1 MQGLIIIT
9 IMEKDQKIQLLLD
22 MQEHPEQFSEQAL
35 QTMLDDPEVR
45 ELMEA
50 TAQLK
55 QAMMSDE
62 NDVSNV
68 DAEWQRFAQ
77 THLTEQKPERS
88 WLKIAATLTFGR
100 ACSRSEEQMRASLSS
115 RLVASFIGIVM
126 MSGIAFATI
135 HIIRHQQK
143 SEILQ
148 TADTMAVA
156 NSSLFTHHSS
166 LPNDTIPSKVVR
178 YDEATLEQI
187 LTDMADYYG
196 LTLKWKSEEAKTLR
210 LFYIWNKQ
218 QSAVEAIR
226 SMNSFERIR
235 LELSD
240 SILTADIQTSSP
252 KQ

>member
-1 MQGLIIIT
+1 
-9 IMEKDQKIQLLLD
+9 MERDEKIQLLLD

-35 QTMLDDPEVR
+35 KTMLDDPEVR

-62 NDVSNV
+62 NNVNDV

-77 THLTEQKPERS
+77 THLTEQKPDRS
-88 WLKIAATLTFGR
+88 WLKIAAT
-100 ACSRSEEQMRASLSS
+100 
-115 RLVASFIGIVM
+115 FIGILM
-126 MSGIAFATI
+126 ISGIAFAAI
-135 HIIRHQQK
+135 HIIRNVSNAGIDPQEPIQK
-143 SEILQ
+143 TTIANPNKLP
-148 TADTMAVA
+148 ADTLKTD
-156 NSSLFTHHSS
+156 S
-166 LPNDTIPSKVVR
+166 IPPKVVR

-196 LTLKWKSEEAKTLR
+196 LSLNWKSEEAKTLR

-240 SILTADIQTSSP
+240 SMLTADIQTSSP

>member
-1 MQGLIIIT
+1 
-9 IMEKDQKIQLLLD
+9 MERDEKIQLLLD

-35 QTMLDDPEVR
+35 KTMLDDPEVR

-62 NDVSNV
+62 NNENDV

-77 THLTEQKPERS
+77 THLTEQKAERS
-88 WLKIAATLTFGR
+88 WLKIAAT
-100 ACSRSEEQMRASLSS
+100 
-115 RLVASFIGIVM
+115 FIGILM
-126 MSGIAFATI
+126 MSGIVFAAI
-135 HIIRHQQK
+135 HILRHQHK
-143 SEILQ
+143 SEMLQ
-148 TADTMAVA
+148 TADTVAVA
-156 NSSLFTHHSS
+156 NSSLYTHHSS
-166 LPNDTIPSKVVR
+166 LPNDSIPPKVVR

-187 LTDMADYYG
+187 LTDMADYYE
-196 LTLKWKSEEAKTLR
+196 LTLNWKSEEAKTLR

-218 QSAVEAIR
+218 QSAVEAMR

-235 LELSD
+235 LELND
-240 SILTADIQTSSP
+240 SILTADIQTSRP

>member
-1 MQGLIIIT
+1 
-9 IMEKDQKIQLLLD
+9 MERDKKIQLLLD

-35 QTMLDDPEVR
+35 KTMLDDPEVC

-55 QAMMSDE
+55 QAMISDE
-62 NDVSNV
+62 NNTNNV

-77 THLTEQKPERS
+77 THLAEQKPERN
-88 WLKIAATLTFGR
+88 WLKIAAT
-100 ACSRSEEQMRASLSS
+100 
-115 RLVASFIGIVM
+115 FIGILM
-126 MSGIAFATI
+126 MSGIAFAAI
-135 HIIRHQQK
+135 HVIRHVSNAGGEPQEPIQ
-143 SEILQ
+143 ETTIANPHQLP
-148 TADTMAVA
+148 ADTLKTD
-156 NSSLFTHHSS
+156 S
-166 LPNDTIPSKVVR
+166 IPPKVVR

-196 LTLKWKSEEAKTLR
+196 LTLNWKSEEAKTLR

-226 SMNSFERIR
+226 SMNYFEHIC

-240 SILTADIQTSSP
+240 SILTADVQTNSP
-252 KQ
+252 K

>member
-1 MQGLIIIT
+1 
-9 IMEKDQKIQLLLD
+9 MERDEKIQLLLD

-35 QTMLDDPEVR
+35 KTMLDDPEVR

-62 NDVSNV
+62 NNANDV

-77 THLTEQKPERS
+77 THLTEQKPDRS
-88 WLKIAATLTFGR
+88 WLKIAAT
-100 ACSRSEEQMRASLSS
+100 
-115 RLVASFIGIVM
+115 FIGILM
-126 MSGIAFATI
+126 ISGIAFAAI
-135 HIIRHQQK
+135 HIIRNVSNAGIDPQEPIQK
-143 SEILQ
+143 TTIANPNKLP
-148 TADTMAVA
+148 ADTLKTD
-156 NSSLFTHHSS
+156 S
-166 LPNDTIPSKVVR
+166 IPPKVVR

-196 LTLKWKSEEAKTLR
+196 LTLNWKSEEAKTLR

-235 LELSD
+235 LELCD
-240 SILTADIQTSSP
+240 SILTADLQTSSP

>member
-1 MQGLIIIT
+1 
-9 IMEKDQKIQLLLD
+9 MERDEKIQLLLD

-35 QTMLDDPEVR
+35 KTMLDDPEVR

-62 NDVSNV
+62 NNENDV

-88 WLKIAATLTFGR
+88 WLKIAAT
-100 ACSRSEEQMRASLSS
+100 
-115 RLVASFIGIVM
+115 FIGILM
-126 MSGIAFATI
+126 MSGIAFAAI
-135 HIIRHQQK
+135 HILRHQHK
-143 SEILQ
+143 SEMLQ
-148 TADTMAVA
+148 TANTVAVA
-156 NSSLFTHHSS
+156 NSSLYTHHSS
-166 LPNDTIPSKVVR
+166 LPNDSIPPKVVR

-187 LTDMADYYG
+187 LTDMADYYE
-196 LTLKWKSEEAKTLR
+196 LTLNWKSEEAKTLR

-218 QSAVEAIR
+218 QSAVETIR

-235 LELSD
+235 LELND
-240 SILTADIQTSSP
+240 SILTADIQTSRP

>member
-1 MQGLIIIT
+1 
-9 IMEKDQKIQLLLD
+9 MERDEKIQLLLD
-22 MQEHPEQFSEQAL
+22 MQEHPEQFSEQAS

-55 QAMMSDE
+55 QAMMSDKNNV
-62 NDVSNV
+62 NDV

-77 THLTEQKPERS
+77 THLTEQKQERS
-88 WLKIAATLTFGR
+88 WLKIAAT
-100 ACSRSEEQMRASLSS
+100 
-115 RLVASFIGIVM
+115 FIGILM
-126 MSGIAFATI
+126 MSGIAFAAI
-135 HIIRHQQK
+135 HIIHHVSNAGGEPQKPIRETTIANPHQLP
-143 SEILQ
+143 E
-148 TADTMAVA
+148 DTLKTD
-156 NSSLFTHHSS
+156 S
-166 LPNDTIPSKVVR
+166 IPPKVVR

-196 LTLKWKSEEAKTLR
+196 LTLNWKSEEAKTLR

-240 SILTADIQTSSP
+240 SILTADLQTSSP

>member
-1 MQGLIIIT
+1 
-9 IMEKDQKIQLLLD
+9 MERDQKIQLLLD

-62 NDVSNV
+62 NNVNNV

-88 WLKIAATLTFGR
+88 WLKIAAT
-100 ACSRSEEQMRASLSS
+100 
-115 RLVASFIGIVM
+115 FIGILM
-126 MSGIAFATI
+126 MSGIAFAAI
-135 HIIRHQQK
+135 HIIRHVSNAGGEPQK
-143 SEILQ
+143 PIRETTIANPHQLP
-148 TADTMAVA
+148 ADTLKTD
-156 NSSLFTHHSS
+156 S
-166 LPNDTIPSKVVR
+166 IPPKVVR
-178 YDEATLEQI
+178 YDEATLEKI

-196 LTLKWKSEEAKTLR
+196 LSLIWKSEDAKTLR

-240 SILTADIQTSSP
+240 SILTADLQTSSP

>member
-1 MQGLIIIT
+1 
-9 IMEKDQKIQLLLD
+9 MERDEKIQLLLD

-35 QTMLDDPEVR
+35 KTMLDDPEVR

-55 QAMMSDE
+55 QTMMSDE
-62 NDVSNV
+62 NNENDV
-68 DAEWQRFAQ
+68 DAEWQRFAH
-77 THLTEQKPERS
+77 THLTEQKPEHS
-88 WLKIAATLTFGR
+88 WLKIAAT
-100 ACSRSEEQMRASLSS
+100 
-115 RLVASFIGIVM
+115 FIGILM
-126 MSGIAFATI
+126 MSGIAFAAI
-135 HIIRHQQK
+135 HIIRNVSNAGLDPQEPIQETTVANPNK
-143 SEILQ
+143 LP
-148 TADTMAVA
+148 ADTLKTD
-156 NSSLFTHHSS
+156 S
-166 LPNDTIPSKVVR
+166 IPPKVVR

-196 LTLKWKSEEAKTLR
+196 LTLNWKSEEAKTLR

-240 SILTADIQTSSP
+240 SMLTADIQTSSP

>member
-1 MQGLIIIT
+1 
-9 IMEKDQKIQLLLD
+9 MERDEKIQLLLD

-62 NDVSNV
+62 NNVNNV

-88 WLKIAATLTFGR
+88 WLKIAAT
-100 ACSRSEEQMRASLSS
+100 
-115 RLVASFIGIVM
+115 FIGILM
-126 MSGIAFATI
+126 MSGIAFAAI
-135 HIIRHQQK
+135 HIIHHVSNAGGEPQKPIRETTIANPHQ
-143 SEILQ
+143 LP
-148 TADTMAVA
+148 TDTLKTD
-156 NSSLFTHHSS
+156 S
-166 LPNDTIPSKVVR
+166 IPPKVVR
-178 YDEATLEQI
+178 YDEATLEKI

-196 LTLKWKSEEAKTLR
+196 LSLIWKSEEAKTLR

>member
-1 MQGLIIIT
+1 
-9 IMEKDQKIQLLLD
+9 MERDEKIQLLLD
-22 MQEHPEQFSEQAL
+22 MQEHPERFSEQAL

-55 QAMMSDE
+55 QAMISEELKVKSEESATADI
-62 NDVSNV
+62 
-68 DAEWQRFAQ
+68 EWQRFAQ
-77 THLTEQKPERS
+77 THLTEQKQERS
-88 WLKIAATLTFGR
+88 WLKIAAT
-100 ACSRSEEQMRASLSS
+100 
-115 RLVASFIGIVM
+115 FIGILM
-126 MSGIAFATI
+126 MSGIAFAAI
-135 HIIRHQQK
+135 HIIRHVSNAGGEPQK
-143 SEILQ
+143 PIRETTIANPHQLP
-148 TADTMAVA
+148 ADTLKTD
-156 NSSLFTHHSS
+156 S
-166 LPNDTIPSKVVR
+166 IPPKVVR

>member
-9 IMEKDQKIQLLLD
+9 IMEKDEKIQLLLD

-62 NDVSNV
+62 NNVNDV
-68 DAEWQRFAQ
+68 DTEWKRFAQ

-88 WLKIAATLTFGR
+88 WLKIAAT
-100 ACSRSEEQMRASLSS
+100 
-115 RLVASFIGIVM
+115 FIGILM
-126 MSGIAFATI
+126 MSGIAFAAI
-135 HIIRHQQK
+135 HIIRNFSNAGIEPQKTIQETTIANSHQ
-143 SEILQ
+143 LP
-148 TADTMAVA
+148 ADTIK
-156 NSSLFTHHSS
+156 T
-166 LPNDTIPSKVVR
+166 DTIPSKVVR
-178 YDEATLEQI
+178 YDEATLEKI

-196 LTLKWKSEEAKTLR
+196 LSLIWKSEDAKTLR

-235 LELSD
+235 LELCD
-240 SILTADIQTSSP
+240 SILTADLQASSP

>member
-1 MQGLIIIT
+1 
-9 IMEKDQKIQLLLD
+9 MERDEKIQLLLD

-62 NDVSNV
+62 NNVNDV

-77 THLTEQKPERS
+77 THLTEQKQERS
-88 WLKIAATLTFGR
+88 WLKIVAT
-100 ACSRSEEQMRASLSS
+100 
-115 RLVASFIGIVM
+115 FIGILM
-126 MSGIAFATI
+126 MSGIAFAAI
-135 HIIRHQQK
+135 HIIRHVSNAGGEPQK
-143 SEILQ
+143 PIQETTIANPHQLP
-148 TADTMAVA
+148 ADTLKTD
-156 NSSLFTHHSS
+156 S
-166 LPNDTIPSKVVR
+166 IPPKVVR
-178 YDEATLEQI
+178 YDEATLEKI
-187 LTDMADYYG
+187 LSDMADYYG
-196 LTLKWKSEEAKTLR
+196 LSLIWKSEDAKKLR

-240 SILTADIQTSSP
+240 SILTADLQTSSP

>member
-9 IMEKDQKIQLLLD
+9 IMERDEKIQLLLD

-62 NDVSNV
+62 NNVNDV

-77 THLTEQKPERS
+77 THLTEQKQERS
-88 WLKIAATLTFGR
+88 WLKIAAT
-100 ACSRSEEQMRASLSS
+100 
-115 RLVASFIGIVM
+115 FIGILM
-126 MSGIAFATI
+126 MSGIAFAAI
-135 HIIRHQQK
+135 HIIHHVSNAGGEPQKPIRETTIANPHQ
-143 SEILQ
+143 LP
-148 TADTMAVA
+148 ADTLKTD
-156 NSSLFTHHSS
+156 S
-166 LPNDTIPSKVVR
+166 IPPKVVR

-196 LTLKWKSEEAKTLR
+196 LTLNWKSEEAKTLR

-240 SILTADIQTSSP
+240 SILTADLQTSSP

>member
-1 MQGLIIIT
+1 
-9 IMEKDQKIQLLLD
+9 MERDEKIQLLLD

-62 NDVSNV
+62 NNVNDV
-68 DAEWQRFAQ
+68 DTEWKRFVQ

-88 WLKIAATLTFGR
+88 WLKIAAT
-100 ACSRSEEQMRASLSS
+100 
-115 RLVASFIGIVM
+115 FIGILM
-126 MSGIAFATI
+126 MSGIAFAAI
-135 HIIRHQQK
+135 HIIRNFSNAGIEPQKTIQETTIANPHQ
-143 SEILQ
+143 LP
-148 TADTMAVA
+148 ADTIK
-156 NSSLFTHHSS
+156 T
-166 LPNDTIPSKVVR
+166 DTIPSMAVR

-196 LTLKWKSEEAKTLR
+196 LTLNWKSEEAKTLR

-218 QSAVEAIR
+218 QSAVKAIR

-240 SILTADIQTSSP
+240 SILTADLQTSSP

>member
-1 MQGLIIIT
+1 
-9 IMEKDQKIQLLLD
+9 MEREEKIQLVLD

-35 QTMLDDPEVR
+35 KTMLDDPEVR

-62 NDVSNV
+62 NNENDV

-77 THLTEQKPERS
+77 THLTEQKAERS
-88 WLKIAATLTFGR
+88 WLKIAAT
-100 ACSRSEEQMRASLSS
+100 
-115 RLVASFIGIVM
+115 FIGILM
-126 MSGIAFATI
+126 MSGIAFAAI
-135 HIIRHQQK
+135 HILRHQHK
-143 SEILQ
+143 SEMLQ
-148 TADTMAVA
+148 TADTVAVA
-156 NSSLFTHHSS
+156 NSSLYTHHSS
-166 LPNDTIPSKVVR
+166 LPNDSIPPKVVR

-187 LTDMADYYG
+187 LTDMTIYYG
-196 LTLKWKSEEAKTLR
+196 LSLNWKSEEAKTLR

-218 QSAVEAIR
+218 QSAVEAMR

-235 LELSD
+235 LELND

>member
-1 MQGLIIIT
+1 
-9 IMEKDQKIQLLLD
+9 MERDEKIQLLLD

-35 QTMLDDPEVR
+35 KTMLDDPEVR

-50 TAQLK
+50 TTQLK

-62 NDVSNV
+62 NNENDV

-77 THLTEQKPERS
+77 THLTEQKPDRS
-88 WLKIAATLTFGR
+88 WLKIAAT
-100 ACSRSEEQMRASLSS
+100 
-115 RLVASFIGIVM
+115 FIGILM
-126 MSGIAFATI
+126 MSGIAFAAI
-135 HIIRHQQK
+135 HVIRHVSNAGGEPQK
-143 SEILQ
+143 PIQEATIANPNKQ
-148 TADTMAVA
+148 PADTIKTD
-156 NSSLFTHHSS
+156 S
-166 LPNDTIPSKVVR
+166 IPPKVIR

-187 LTDMADYYG
+187 LTDMVNYYG
-196 LTLKWKSEEAKTLR
+196 LSLNWKSEEAKTLR

-240 SILTADIQTSSP
+240 SILTADIQTCSP

>member
-9 IMEKDQKIQLLLD
+9 IMERDEKIQLLLD

-55 QAMMSDE
+55 QAMMSNE
-62 NDVSNV
+62 NDVNNV

-77 THLTEQKPERS
+77 THLTEQKQERS
-88 WLKIAATLTFGR
+88 WLKIAAT
-100 ACSRSEEQMRASLSS
+100 
-115 RLVASFIGIVM
+115 FIGILM
-126 MSGIAFATI
+126 MSGIAFAAI
-135 HIIRHQQK
+135 HIIRHVSNAGGEPQK
-143 SEILQ
+143 PIQETTIANSHQLP
-148 TADTMAVA
+148 ADTLKTD
-156 NSSLFTHHSS
+156 S
-166 LPNDTIPSKVVR
+166 IPPKVVR

-196 LTLKWKSEEAKTLR
+196 LTLNWKSEEAKTLR

-240 SILTADIQTSSP
+240 SILTADLQTSSP

>member
-1 MQGLIIIT
+1 
-9 IMEKDQKIQLLLD
+9 MERDEKIQLLLD

-35 QTMLDDPEVR
+35 KTMLDDPEVR

-62 NDVSNV
+62 NNENDV

-77 THLTEQKPERS
+77 THLTEQKAERS
-88 WLKIAATLTFGR
+88 WLKIAAT
-100 ACSRSEEQMRASLSS
+100 
-115 RLVASFIGIVM
+115 FIGILM
-126 MSGIAFATI
+126 MSGIAFAAI
-135 HIIRHQQK
+135 HILRHQHK
-143 SEILQ
+143 SEMLQ
-148 TADTMAVA
+148 TADTVAVA
-156 NSSLFTHHSS
+156 NSSLYTHHSS
-166 LPNDTIPSKVVR
+166 LPNDSIPPKVVR

-187 LTDMADYYG
+187 LTDMADYYK
-196 LTLKWKSEEAKTLR
+196 LTLNWKSEEAKTLR

-218 QSAVEAIR
+218 QSAVEAMR

-235 LELSD
+235 LELND
-240 SILTADIQTSSP
+240 SILTADIQTSRP

>member
-1 MQGLIIIT
+1 
-9 IMEKDQKIQLLLD
+9 MERDEKIQLLLD

-88 WLKIAATLTFGR
+88 WLKMAAT
-100 ACSRSEEQMRASLSS
+100 
-115 RLVASFIGIVM
+115 FIGILM
-126 MSGIAFATI
+126 MSGIAFAAI
-135 HIIRHQQK
+135 HIIRHVSNAGVESQPSIQ
-143 SEILQ
+143 ETI
-148 TADTMAVA
+148 VA
-156 NSSLFTHHSS
+156 NPHQ
-166 LPNDTIPSKVVR
+166 LPADSVKTDTIPPKVVR

-196 LTLKWKSEEAKTLR
+196 LSLNWKSEEAKTLR

-218 QSAVEAIR
+218 QSAIEAIR

>member
-88 WLKIAATLTFGR
+88 WLKIAAT
-100 ACSRSEEQMRASLSS
+100 
-115 RLVASFIGIVM
+115 FIGILM
-126 MSGIAFATI
+126 MSGIAFAAI
-135 HIIRHQQK
+135 HIIRNFSNAGIEPQKTIQETTTANPHQ
-143 SEILQ
+143 LP
-148 TADTMAVA
+148 ADTLKTD
-156 NSSLFTHHSS
+156 S
-166 LPNDTIPSKVVR
+166 IPPKVVR
-178 YDEATLEQI
+178 YDEATLEKI

-196 LTLKWKSEEAKTLR
+196 LSLIWKSEDTKTLR
-210 LFYIWNKQ
+210 LFYVWNRQLSASESTKQ
-218 QSAVEAIR
+218 L
-226 SMNSFERIR
+226 NNFERIH
-235 LELSD
+235 LELND
-240 SILTADIQTSSP
+240 SIITVE
-252 KQ
+252 

>member
-1 MQGLIIIT
+1 
-9 IMEKDQKIQLLLD
+9 MERDEKIQLLLD
-22 MQEHPEQFSEQAL
+22 MQEQPEQFSEQAL

-50 TAQLK
+50 TAQFK

-62 NDVSNV
+62 NNVNDV
-68 DAEWQRFAQ
+68 DTEWKRFAQ

-88 WLKIAATLTFGR
+88 WLKIAAT
-100 ACSRSEEQMRASLSS
+100 
-115 RLVASFIGIVM
+115 FIGILM
-126 MSGIAFATI
+126 MSGIAFAAI
-135 HIIRHQQK
+135 HIIRNFSNAGIEPQKTIQETTIANPHQ
-143 SEILQ
+143 LP
-148 TADTMAVA
+148 ADTIK
-156 NSSLFTHHSS
+156 T
-166 LPNDTIPSKVVR
+166 DTIPSMVVR

-196 LTLKWKSEEAKTLR
+196 LTLNWKSEEAKTLR

-218 QSAVEAIR
+218 QSAVKAIR

-240 SILTADIQTSSP
+240 SILTADLQTSSP

>member
-1 MQGLIIIT
+1 
-9 IMEKDQKIQLLLD
+9 MERDEKIQLLLD

-62 NDVSNV
+62 NNVNDV
-68 DAEWQRFAQ
+68 DTEWKRFAQ

-88 WLKIAATLTFGR
+88 WLKIAAT
-100 ACSRSEEQMRASLSS
+100 
-115 RLVASFIGIVM
+115 FIGILM
-126 MSGIAFATI
+126 MSGIAFAAI
-135 HIIRHQQK
+135 HIIRNFSNAGIEPQKTIQETTIANSHQ
-143 SEILQ
+143 LP
-148 TADTMAVA
+148 ADTIK
-156 NSSLFTHHSS
+156 T
-166 LPNDTIPSKVVR
+166 DTIPSKVVR
-178 YDEATLEQI
+178 YDEATLEKI

-196 LTLKWKSEEAKTLR
+196 LSLIWKSEDAKTLR

-235 LELSD
+235 LELND

>member
-1 MQGLIIIT
+1 
-9 IMEKDQKIQLLLD
+9 MERDKKIQLLLD

-35 QTMLDDPEVR
+35 KTMLDDPEVC

-55 QAMMSDE
+55 QAMLSNE
-62 NDVSNV
+62 NNMNDV
-68 DAEWQRFAQ
+68 DAEWQCFAQ
-77 THLTEQKPERS
+77 THLIEQKPKRS
-88 WLKIAATLTFGR
+88 WLKIAAI
-100 ACSRSEEQMRASLSS
+100 
-115 RLVASFIGIVM
+115 FIGILM
-126 MSGIAFATI
+126 MSGIAFAAIHVMRHVSNARVEAQSPIQETTI
-135 HIIRHQQK
+135 ANPHQ
-143 SEILQ
+143 LP
-148 TADTMAVA
+148 ADTLKTD
-156 NSSLFTHHSS
+156 S
-166 LPNDTIPSKVVR
+166 IPHKVVR

-235 LELSD
+235 LELCD
-240 SILTADIQTSSP
+240 SILTADLQASSP